1 MKITSSVTLDHVSKS
16 FDIYRKPSLK
26 SQLSNFRHTKPDPIT
41 IINDVSFSVTQG
53 EIVGLYGANGSG
65 KSTILRLI
73 ANIISPD
80 SGCIT
85 TQGKIAPVIEL
96 GSGLH
101 PELTGKENILLYAS
115 ILGMSTQFVRT
126 HIEKIISYSE
136 LSQYIDTPI
145 KKYSSG
151 MKARLAFS
159 VAIFSDAQILLF
171 DEVFAVGDTSFKD
184 KSIRLLRKI
193 RTAKTILLTSHD
205 LSLMQQVCDRILL
218 LDQGKLINEQNETL
232 IEFIHQMPKD
242 HTFIAEA
249 TSNSMYPLI
258 KSGQN
263 ITGKKT
269 LFNKIRPNDIILFHL
284 KNLPQI
290 IVHRVVDIIIKNNE
304 KICITRGDS
313 VFGLDAWEIG
323 KNNYLGKVIRIN
335 NKYIR

>member
-1 MKITSSVTLDHVSKS
+1 MKITSSVTFYHVSKS
-16 FDIYRKPSLK
+16 FDVYRKPSIK
-26 SQLSNFRHTKPDPIT
+26 SQLSNFSNPKPDPVTVIH
-41 IINDVSFSVTQG
+41 DVSFNVTRG

-73 ANIISPD
+73 ANILTPD
-80 SGCIT
+80 SGRIT

-101 PELTGKENILLYAS
+101 PELTGRENILLYAS
-115 ILGMSTQFVRT
+115 ILGMSTQYVRT

-136 LSQYIDTPI
+136 LTQYIDTPI

-159 VAIFSDAQILLF
+159 VAIFSDAQIMLF

-193 RTAKTILLTSHD
+193 KKTKAVLLTSHD
-205 LSLMQQVCDRILL
+205 ISLMQQVCDRILI
-218 LDQGKLINEQNETL
+218 LDQGRLINEQNETL
-232 IEFIHQMPKD
+232 IKFIQQMPKD

-258 KSGQN
+258 KSGEY
-263 ITGKKT
+263 ITGKT
-269 LFNKIRPNDIILFHL
+269 ILFNKIRPDDIILFHL

-290 IVHRVVDIIIKNNE
+290 IVHRVVDIIMKNNE

-335 NKYIR
+335 NKHIR